1 MYGLCPDGPARKAVN
16 TLALS
21 THFFTFHLTLV
32 PIPLRQFNSAPH
44 VAVIPST
51 VGLRRNNSHTPVA
64 ETATPFSSPMAGSAT
79 DSNMPP
85 YGPNDVRMAAAR
97 VIARGGNVSVDDEG
111 VCRYVLAQNCHPC
124 ALLLDEWL
132 LQSTAFM
139 VAGLSLAWFS
149 VCQILVF
156 LIHTR

>member
-1 MYGLCPDGPARKAVN
+1 
-16 TLALS
+16 
-21 THFFTFHLTLV
+21 
-32 PIPLRQFNSAPH
+32 
-44 VAVIPST
+44 
-51 VGLRRNNSHTPVA
+51 
-64 ETATPFSSPMAGSAT
+64 MAGSAT

-124 ALLLDEWL
+124 ALLLEEWL

-149 VCQILVF
+149 VCQFFSFLDPHALGHACTFFLVTACSPDVLTQWITHLQGGGVNCPRYF
-156 LIHTR
+156 QRVV